1 MGESNLVPTNK
12 RSKDEAREIGK
23 KGGIMSGKSR
33 RQKKLMTQ
41 IYGEFL
47 AGKYDVTIDGE
58 VKKIS
63 GDKLTLE
70 IIKQILT
77 KSRSDSAKVSLL
89 KEIREATEGSTLN
102 INSPLLFSELT
113 QEEREAL
120 LAEEIERRTV
130 ER

>member
-70 IIKQILT
+70 IIKKILT